1 VKVKKLSH
9 VPLFATPWAVAHQ
22 APPSMEFSRQEYW
35 SGLPF
40 PSPILKGR
48 ERQMENR
55 TNGNVVREMGR
66 QGDDRE
72 LQRSLIIIII
82 VILKGSW
89 NLYGI

>member
-1 VKVKKLSH
+1 MKVKMLSC
-9 VPLFATPWAVAHQ
+9 VRLFATPWAVAHQ
-22 APPSMEFSRQEYW
+22 APPSMGFFRQEYW

-40 PSPILKGR
+40 PSPILKGS

-82 VILKGSW
+82 FI
-89 NLYGI
+89 